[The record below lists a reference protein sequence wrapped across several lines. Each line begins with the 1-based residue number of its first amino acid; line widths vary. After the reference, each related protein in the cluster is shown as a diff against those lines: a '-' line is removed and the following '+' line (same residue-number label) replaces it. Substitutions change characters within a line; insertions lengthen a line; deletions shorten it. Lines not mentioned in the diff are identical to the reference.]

1 MAKLHFF
8 ENTTKVPYQ
17 LKQGK
22 VKQQEKISR
31 TFLEIGQKHGFSDDP
46 SIRPFVGIQ
55 NFAHQKRLT
64 LGGVC
69 GNHKTVLEGRYKI
82 ERESKGTQLGIAK
95 RMIASGGINQLF
107 L

>member
-8 ENTTKVPYQ
+8 ENTTKVSYQ

-22 VKQQEKISR
+22 VKQKKIAR

-46 SIRPFVGIQ
+46 SIRPFVVIK

-64 LGGVC
+64 VGGVC
-69 GNHKTVLEGRYKI
+69 GIHKTVLEGRYQI
-82 ERESKGTQLGIAK
+82 GRESKGTQLGITRGWSPTGDK
-95 RMIASGGINQLF
+95 
-107 L
+107 